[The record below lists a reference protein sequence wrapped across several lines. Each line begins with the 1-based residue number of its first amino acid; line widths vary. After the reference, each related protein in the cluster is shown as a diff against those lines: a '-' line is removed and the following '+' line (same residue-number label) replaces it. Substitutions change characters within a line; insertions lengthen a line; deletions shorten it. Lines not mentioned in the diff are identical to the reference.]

1 MPLAGFVGLNSN
13 GENKMD
19 CTVCVVEDEKVSRL
33 MTIELLKKI
42 GITKIVASTNGEI
55 ALQKLRLKK
64 VDLITSDWHMPIMDG
79 LEFYKAVRKEEDMQ
93 DTPFLM
99 VTVEDSREKV
109 IEALKLGIRDYI
121 VKPLS
126 MKSFEGKV
134 KSLLKI

>member
-1 MPLAGFVGLNSN
+1 
-13 GENKMD
+13 MD
-19 CTVCVVEDEKVSRL
+19 YTICVVEDEKVSRK
-33 MTIELLKKI
+33 MTIELLKKM

-55 ALQKLRLKK
+55 ALQKLKLQK
-64 VDLITSDWHMPIMDG
+64 VDLIISDWHMPIMDG
-79 LEFYKAVRKEEDMQ
+79 LEFYKAVKKEVDLQ
-93 DTPFLM
+93 NTPFLM

-126 MKSFEGKV
+126 SKSFEGKV